1 MHRRS
6 VFAILLGLL
15 VLQVS
20 LSSAIAYP
28 NDVVQVEEVP
38 PSWPE
43 GSAAYD
49 NMVAMADFGYRKI
62 DTQANFAA
70 RDWIAEELSLIHI

>member
-1 MHRRS
+1 M
-6 VFAILLGLL
+6 I
-15 VLQVS
+15 QVS

-28 NDVVQVEEVP
+28 NDADVQAQETP

-43 GSAAYD
+43 GSTAYD
-49 NMVAMADFGYRKI
+49 NMVQMADFGYRKI

-70 RDWIAEELSLIHI
+70 RDWIAEELEEMGYYVERQA